1 MKNKIFV
8 TGSEGFVGSHIVQ
21 LLIKKGFFVKALIQ
35 YNSFSSWGW
44 LEELNKNE
52 KKKSRNC
59 LW

>member
-52 KKKSRNC
+52 KKK
-59 LW
+59 